1 MPCGDEGA
9 GASGASK
16 AEEDGDTSVVDG
28 GSGAEDERGGSPS
41 TPAKESEKAAG
52 KRRVGERATP
62 PAKRAKERVEEK
74 DEKVEKE
81 EKTQQ
86 SSESH
91 SAREEAKVHSLLKSM
106 RFVR

>member
-16 AEEDGDTSVVDG
+16 AAEDGDTSVVDG
-28 GSGAEDERGGSPS
+28 GSGAEEERGGSPS

-74 DEKVEKE
+74 EKVEKE
-81 EKTQQ
+81 ENTQQ